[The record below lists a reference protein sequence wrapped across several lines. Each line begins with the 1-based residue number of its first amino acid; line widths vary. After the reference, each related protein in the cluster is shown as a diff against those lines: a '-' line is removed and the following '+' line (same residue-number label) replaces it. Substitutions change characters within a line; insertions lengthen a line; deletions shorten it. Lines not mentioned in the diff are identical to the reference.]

1 MQLFLGAFDKHY
13 HLTFLATK
21 ELFIVPKIWKMFYM
35 KYLQCRR
42 THVKLNTNIT
52 NGNTNHKNT
61 YFGQWDGGPWR
72 QIDLEGNSCRN
83 GNMPFF
89 HGKM

>member
-1 MQLFLGAFDKHY
+1 MQENTY
-13 HLTFLATK
+13 
-21 ELFIVPKIWKMFYM
+21 
-35 KYLQCRR
+35 
-42 THVKLNTNIT
+42 VKLNTNIT